1 MTGSSRLFAAGFSLV
16 PIFLSGCAATSSP
29 VRVDK
34 GDTDLAKC
42 RAFDWLSPSKE
53 AASFTEQRVRAA
65 ALRQLQEKGYTISS
79 ETPDC
84 RVTYLLSSYERAKPR
99 PSIGVGGVGGSGGVR
114 AGIGVS
120 LPIGGGDGRTGTFT
134 IDVVDVAQNAQI
146 WSGSIDA
153 SFESEELN
161 EDEARAAVRI
171 VLAEFP
177 DRATPDR

>member
-1 MTGSSRLFAAGFSLV
+1 MNVSTRLFAAGFAIASIALG
-16 PIFLSGCAATSSP
+16 GCATTGSP

-34 GDTDLAKC
+34 GETDLAKC
-42 RAFDWLSPSKE
+42 RTFDWLSPSKE

-65 ALRQLQEKGYTISS
+65 ALQRLQEKGYTVAA
-79 ETPDC
+79 ENPDC
-84 RVTYLLSSYERAKPR
+84 RVTYVLSSYERAKPK

-114 AGIGVS
+114 GGIGVS
-120 LPIGGGDGRTGTFT
+120 LPIGKRNQRGGTFT

-153 SFESEELN
+153 SFDSEELN
-161 EDEARAAVRI
+161 DDEAREAVRI

-177 DRATPDR
+177 DRTTPNQ